1 MNRVLL
7 AGFEGEKN
15 PAKIITERVELP
27 CRKVILPNDREK
39 SAEVLRLAL
48 SDKPVTCVVML
59 GQKPLI
65 HDKIAVEPSAVRNG
79 RTLHTAMD
87 CTAVMELLKAGG
99 YNAYISKGAGNSY
112 CNHIYYECLEM
123 GINCVFLHVPTID
136 NISDTN
142 KIIRAVEHFLS
153 GIAGVPCVMSL

>member
-27 CRKVILPNDREK
+27 CRKVILPNDRKK
-39 SAEVLRLAL
+39 SAETLRLAL
-48 SDKPVTCVVML
+48 SDKSVTCVVML
-59 GQKPLI
+59 GQKPVI
-65 HDKIAVEPSAVRNG
+65 RDKIAVEPSASRKGNTL
-79 RTLHTAMD
+79 RTSMD
-87 CTAVMELLKAGG
+87 VTAVKELLKAGG

-123 GINCVFLHVPTID
+123 GVNCVFLHVPALD
-136 NISDTN
+136 NISDTD

-153 GIAGVPCVMSL
+153 GIAGVPCVL

>member
-15 PAKIITERVELP
+15 PAKIITEQVKLP

-39 SAEVLRLAL
+39 SAEVLRLSL
-48 SDKPVTCVVML
+48 SDKSVTCVVML
-59 GQKPLI
+59 GQKPVI
-65 HDKIAVEPSAVRNG
+65 RNKIAVEPSAARNG
-79 RTLHTAMD
+79 HRLHTAMD
-87 CTAVMELLKAGG
+87 CTVAKELLKAGG

-123 GINCVFLHVPTID
+123 GVNCVFLHVPALD
-136 NISDTN
+136 NISDTD

-153 GIAGVPCVMSL
+153 GIAGVPCAML